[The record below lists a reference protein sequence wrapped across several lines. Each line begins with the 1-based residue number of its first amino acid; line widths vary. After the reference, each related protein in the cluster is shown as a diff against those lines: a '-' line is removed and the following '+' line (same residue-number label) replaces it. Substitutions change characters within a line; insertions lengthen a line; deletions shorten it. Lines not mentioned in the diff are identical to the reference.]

1 MLSLRENRKLSLLI
15 FIAAAFIFL
24 FASSAAFA
32 EGAVELW
39 DGQVKKGNIPV
50 RTDSSVTEVA
60 IDEMLMSLGLLPN
73 KDLTSVSAALNGR
86 KIEFWNASNIV
97 RSSGKIV
104 SLSKPVSF
112 SDGHWWGEAGGVRDA
127 VQYFFASAGTGMNL
141 RWGSYAAQGQKEESA
156 ADSQPKAAP
165 EPQSPVKI
173 NTIEI
178 PKAYPSPEASAAQQ
192 VPAEQAAAEQAAAQR
207 AAEQAAAEQAAAR
220 MAAEQRAAE
229 QAAAQRVS
237 EQQAASEQVAALQT
251 TAPPAPEKETLPP
264 VVVSAAPFTGGKKP
278 IVVVD
283 AGHGD
288 HDPGA
293 QANGAREKDI
303 NLLAALQLKT
313 ILRAY
318 GVDVRLTRETDVFLK
333 LAERTE
339 FANKNN
345 ADVFVS
351 LHCNAMPKGRSEVA
365 GLEYYIMAPPTDRDA
380 MNLAIAENKEISA
393 GVDNA
398 QAAKNAD
405 RKTQLLLKILGDMQ
419 QNDKISESTT
429 LAEMLHSASK
439 AGGLPMRKVMQ
450 APFFVLRGAGM
461 AAVLVEM
468 GYLTNAAEAARL
480 KNPLYRD
487 KLLRT
492 VAQGIVQY
500 IREHPTQRE
509 Y

>member
-1 MLSLRENRKLSLLI
+1 MLSLRENRKVSLLI
-15 FIAAAFIFL
+15 FIAAAFL
-24 FASSAAFA
+24 FMLASSAAFA
-32 EGAVELW
+32 DGAVELW
-39 DGQVKKGNIPV
+39 NGQVKKGNIPV
-50 RTDSSVTEVA
+50 RTNSSVTEVA
-60 IDEMLMSLGLLPN
+60 VDEVLESVGLVPN
-73 KDLTSVSAALNGR
+73 KDLTSISSSLNGR
-86 KIEFWNASNIV
+86 KIEFWNASNVV
-97 RSSGKIV
+97 RSSGKII
-104 SLSKPVSF
+104 SLTVPVSF
-112 SDGHWWGEAGGVRDA
+112 NAGHWWGEAGGVRDA
-127 VQYFFASAGTGMNL
+127 VQYLFASAGMEANF
-141 RWGSYAAQGQKEESA
+141 RWGGSAAQGQKEESA
-156 ADSQPKAAP
+156 GAPQPSAAQDTAEQQ
-165 EPQSPVKI
+165 EPAKV

-178 PKAYPSPEASAAQQ
+178 PKAYPSPEAAQAQ
-192 VPAEQAAAEQAAAQR
+192 QAAAEQQAQAVSPAAPQAKAEET
-207 AAEQAAAEQAAAR
+207 AADIPAEAP
-220 MAAEQRAAE
+220 
-229 QAAAQRVS
+229 
-237 EQQAASEQVAALQT
+237 QQAAQPVQAEEKT
-251 TAPPAPEKETLPP
+251 EKETLPP
-264 VVVSAAPFTGGKKP
+264 PVVSAAPFTGAKKP

-293 QANGAREKDI
+293 QANGVREKDI
-303 NLLAALQLKT
+303 NLKAALQLKS
-313 ILRAY
+313 ILLAY
-318 GVDVRLTRETDVFLK
+318 GVDVRLTRERDVFLK

-419 QNDKISESTT
+419 QNDKINESTA

-468 GYLTNAAEAARL
+468 GYLTNAAEAAKL
-480 KNPLYRD
+480 SNASYRD

-500 IREHPTQRE
+500 IREHPTQR
-509 Y
+509 

>member
-1 MLSLRENRKLSLLI
+1 MLSLRENRKISFLL
-15 FIAAAFIFL
+15 FIAAVFL
-24 FASSAAFA
+24 FLLASSAAFA
-32 EGAVELW
+32 DGTVELW
-39 DGQVKKGNIPV
+39 NGQVKKGNIPV

-60 IDEMLMSLGLLPN
+60 IDEVLASLGLVPK
-73 KDLTSVSAALNGR
+73 KDLTSISSSVNGR
-86 KIEFWNASNIV
+86 KIEFWNASNVV
-97 RSSGKIV
+97 RSAGKII
-104 SLSKPVSF
+104 SLTRPVSN
-112 SDGHWWGEAGGVRDA
+112 DAAHWWGEAGAVRDA
-127 VQYFFASAGTGMNL
+127 VQYFLASAGMEANF
-141 RWGSYAAQGQKEESA
+141 RWGSYTAQGQKEESA
-156 ADSQPKAAP
+156 EAPQPSAAQDAAEQQ
-165 EPQSPVKI
+165 EPAKV

-178 PKAYPSPEASAAQQ
+178 PKAYPSPEAAQAQ
-192 VPAEQAAAEQAAAQR
+192 QAAAEQQAQPVSSATPPAKAEETAADIPAQ
-207 AAEQAAAEQAAAR
+207 AP
-220 MAAEQRAAE
+220 
-229 QAAAQRVS
+229 
-237 EQQAASEQVAALQT
+237 QQAAQPV
-251 TAPPAPEKETLPP
+251 PAEEENTEKETLPP
-264 VVVSAAPFTGGKKP
+264 PVVSAAPFTGGKKP

-293 QANGAREKDI
+293 QANGVREKDI
-303 NLLAALQLKT
+303 NLKAALQLKS
-313 ILRAY
+313 ILLAY
-318 GVDVRLTRETDVFLK
+318 GVDVRLTRERDVFLK

-419 QNDKISESTT
+419 QNDKINESTA

-468 GYLTNAAEAARL
+468 GYLTNAAEAAKL
-480 KNPLYRD
+480 TNASYRD

-500 IREHPTQRE
+500 IREHPTQM
-509 Y
+509 

>member
-32 EGAVELW
+32 GGAVELW

-207 AAEQAAAEQAAAR
+207 AAEQAAAEQAAA
-220 MAAEQRAAE
+220 QRAA
-229 QAAAQRVS
+229 